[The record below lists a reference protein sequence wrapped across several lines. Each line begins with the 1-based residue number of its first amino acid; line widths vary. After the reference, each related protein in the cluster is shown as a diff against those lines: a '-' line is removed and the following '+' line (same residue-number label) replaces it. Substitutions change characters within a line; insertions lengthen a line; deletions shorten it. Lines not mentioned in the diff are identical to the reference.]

1 MSLIPPGARAAPRDA
16 PTRARAPRGH
26 AKRHRAR
33 KQRAARGR
41 RTSLRLAA
49 APPLA
54 AGLGLPLETLGRLR
68 RGRAAVPALQRAP
81 CRAGRHDSAHCSRC
95 GQFTNAGDFVVARS
109 KKNVSVRVRGESAL
123 ERRPTGRV
131 WDVSCPRGA
140 TAAPHSRREA
150 SDAWGGEGAVSC
162 PDSWVGRG
170 ESRRAAGRNLANGCA
185 AEGVWVDAGWV
196 GRAARRTSAAGAARR
211 AVRVT
216 RQPFSSAEYGRRP
229 VVHIRLSCR
238 RAAMRAACLRR
249 AAPLARQH
257 QAAPC
262 GARVRRPAS
271 AAAARGAALPHG
283 LELLHGATLEGAKL
297 RV

>member
-1 MSLIPPGARAAPRDA
+1 MPL
-16 PTRARAPRGH
+16 RARAPREGTPSGTEH
-26 AKRHRAR
+26 ANSAR
-33 KQRAARGR
+33 PAEDAPPCALPPRRRSRRGLGSHSR
-41 RTSLRLAA
+41 PSGASDAA
-49 APPLA
+49 APPSQRCSARPA
-54 AGLGLPLETLGRLR
+54 APAGMTPPRTARVVDNLPMREILST
-68 RGRAAVPALQRAP
+68 
-81 CRAGRHDSAHCSRC
+81 
-95 GQFTNAGDFVVARS
+95 RS
-109 KKNVSVRVRGESAL
+109 KRAVSVRVRGESAL

-150 SDAWGGEGAVSC
+150 ADAWGGEGAVSC
-162 PDSWVGRG
+162 ADSWVGRG

-262 GARVRRPAS
+262 GARVRRTAS

>member
-1 MSLIPPGARAAPRDA
+1 MPL
-16 PTRARAPRGH
+16 RARAPREGTPSGTEH
-26 AKRHRAR
+26 ANSAR
-33 KQRAARGR
+33 PAEDAPPCALPPRRRSRRGLGSHSR
-41 RTSLRLAA
+41 PSGASDAA
-49 APPLA
+49 APPSQRCSARPA
-54 AGLGLPLETLGRLR
+54 APAGMTPPRTARVVDNLPMREILST
-68 RGRAAVPALQRAP
+68 
-81 CRAGRHDSAHCSRC
+81 
-95 GQFTNAGDFVVARS
+95 RS
-109 KKNVSVRVRGESAL
+109 KRAVSVRVRGESAL

-140 TAAPHSRREA
+140 TAAPHARREA
-150 SDAWGGEGAVSC
+150 ADAWVGEGAVSC
-162 PDSWVGRG
+162 ADSWVGRG

-216 RQPFSSAEYGRRP
+216 RQPYINDTA
-229 VVHIRLSCR
+229 VHIRLSCR

-262 GARVRRPAS
+262 GARVRRTAS